1 MPKYLVET
9 VSMHRIRYV
18 IDCKKS
24 GHAEDTVVCNE
35 PEQEFSQK
43 HLDEIIISTRQIS
56 DEEYLRIFNE
66 DNDYLKSWDDEKKFS
81 LIHKVD
87 YPEDDASSNETWEFS

>member
-18 IDCKKS
+18 VSCKS
-24 GHAEDTVVCNE
+24 AEHACDSVVCNE

-43 HLDEIIISTRQIS
+43 HLDEIITSTREIS
-56 DEEYLRIFNE
+56 DEEYLRLFNE
-66 DNDYLKSWDDEKKFS
+66 DNDYLKSWDNEKKFS
-81 LIHKVD
+81 LIHKVE
-87 YPEDDASSNETWEFS
+87 YPMDWEFS